1 MPLYGVYGLLF
12 EDNGL
17 STAQISS
24 LFAVWSIAA
33 FVTEVPSGAWADI
46 VPRRTLLFGSAVLL
60 TASFALWML
69 VPSYWG
75 FAAGFALWGLAESMK
90 SGTFEALLYEEL
102 AALGARDRYATVQ
115 GYVNSAE
122 VTSVFVATASAGPL
136 YALGGYALVGW
147 VSIAITVVDGLL
159 VFTLPAAPRTVR
171 VDSTEPAPDDG
182 DTFVAR
188 DGDTFVARDG
198 DTFVASD
205 GGTFVARYVG
215 VLRAGTH
222 EIRTDVVVRRAV
234 LLTAVLMS
242 FLALEEYFGLLARD
256 GGASTAQA
264 PLLVSITVV
273 GQIVGAAVAGRT
285 AVMTGRTMAV
295 VLCAAAAL
303 LAVGAVAG
311 GVAGFVAI
319 GIGYGTL
326 HNAGIVAEVR
336 MQDAMSGS
344 ARATVTSV
352 AGLTS
357 EVASLALFAGFA
369 VGSAWLSLSILVAAV
384 AVPVLLTAVAAPRM
398 LPRRPRPTG

>member
-1 MPLYGVYGLLF
+1 VPLYGVYGLLF
-12 EDNGL
+12 EDHGL

-33 FVTEVPSGAWADI
+33 FVTEVPSGAWADV

-60 TASFALWML
+60 TAAFALWML
-69 VPSYWG
+69 APGYWG

-102 AALGARDRYATVQ
+102 AALGAQGRYATVQ

-122 VTSVFVATASAGPL
+122 VTCVFLATASAGPL
-136 YALGGYALVGW
+136 YALGGYTLVGW

-159 VFTLPAAPRTVR
+159 VFTLPSAPRKVR
-171 VDSTEPAPDDG
+171 VDSG
-182 DTFVAR
+182 DVGS
-188 DGDTFVARDG
+188 GDA
-198 DTFVASD
+198 ASDD
-205 GGTFVARYVG
+205 GGTFVARYVRA
-215 VLRAGTH
+215 LRDGTG
-222 EIRTDVVVRRAV
+222 EIRTDRIVRRAV

-242 FLALEEYFGLLARD
+242 FLALEEYFAMLARD

-264 PLLVSITVV
+264 PLLVAITVV
-273 GQIVGAAVAGRT
+273 GQVAGAAVSGRT
-285 AVMTGRTMAV
+285 AGMSGRVMAA

-303 LAVGAVAG
+303 IAIGAVAG

-319 GIGYGTL
+319 GVGYGAL
-326 HNAGIVAEVR
+326 HNTGIVAEVR

-369 VGSAWLSLSILVAAV
+369 LGSAWLSLSILVAAV
-384 AVPVLLTAVAAPRM
+384 AVPVLLVAVAAPRM
-398 LPRRPRPTG
+398 LPRRPRPPG

>member
-12 EDNGL
+12 EDHGL

-33 FVTEVPSGAWADI
+33 FVTEVPSGAWADT
-46 VPRRTLLFGSAVLL
+46 VPRRALLFGSAGLL

-122 VTSVFVATASAGPL
+122 VTSVFLATASAGPL
-136 YALGGYALVGW
+136 FALGGYTLVGW

-159 VFTLPAAPRTVR
+159 VFTLPSVRRTPR
-171 VDSTEPAPDDG
+171 VDDGASTFLTRYARSL
-182 DTFVAR
+182 R
-188 DGDTFVARDG
+188 DGTG
-198 DTFVASD
+198 
-205 GGTFVARYVG
+205 
-215 VLRAGTH
+215 
-222 EIRTDVVVRRAV
+222 EIRTDRIVRRVV

-242 FLALEEYFGLLARD
+242 FLALEEYFAMLARD

-264 PLLVSITVV
+264 PLLVAITVA

-285 AVMTGRTMAV
+285 AGMSGRIMAG
-295 VLCAAAAL
+295 VLCAAAMLIA
-303 LAVGAVAG
+303 AGAVAG

-319 GIGYGTL
+319 GIGYGAV
-326 HNAGIVAEVR
+326 HNAVIVSEVR

-357 EVASLALFAGFA
+357 EVASLALFVGFA
-369 VGSAWLSLSILVAAV
+369 LGSVWLSLSILVAAV
-384 AVPVLLTAVAAPRM
+384 AVPLLLVAAQAPRW
-398 LPRRPRPTG
+398 LPRRPHRNDRN

>member
-12 EDNGL
+12 EDQGL

-33 FVTEVPSGAWADI
+33 FVTEVPSGAWADT
-46 VPRRTLLFGSAVLL
+46 VPRRALLFGSAGLL

-102 AALGARDRYATVQ
+102 AALGAQGRYATVQ

-122 VTSVFVATASAGPL
+122 VTCVFLATASAGPL
-136 YALGGYALVGW
+136 FALGGYTLVGW

-159 VFTLPAAPRTVR
+159 VFTLPSVRRTDR
-171 VDSTEPAPDDG
+171 GDDG
-182 DTFVAR
+182 ASTFLTRYARSLR
-188 DGDTFVARDG
+188 DGTG
-198 DTFVASD
+198 
-205 GGTFVARYVG
+205 
-215 VLRAGTH
+215 
-222 EIRTDVVVRRAV
+222 EIRADRIVRRVV

-242 FLALEEYFGLLARD
+242 FLALEEYFAMLARD

-264 PLLVSITVV
+264 PLLVAITVA

-285 AVMTGRTMAV
+285 AGMSGRTMAG
-295 VLCAAAAL
+295 VLCAAAMLIA
-303 LAVGAVAG
+303 AGAVAG

-319 GIGYGTL
+319 GIGYGAV
-326 HNAGIVAEVR
+326 HNAVIVSEVR

-369 VGSAWLSLSILVAAV
+369 LGSAWLSLSILVAAV
-384 AVPVLLTAVAAPRM
+384 AVPLLLVAASAPRL
-398 LPRRPRPTG
+398 LPRRPRPTW

>member
-12 EDNGL
+12 EDHGL

-33 FVTEVPSGAWADI
+33 FVTEVPSGAWADT
-46 VPRRTLLFGSAVLL
+46 VPRRTLLFGSAALL

-69 VPSYWG
+69 VPGYWG

-102 AALGARDRYATVQ
+102 SELGAQGRYANVM

-122 VTSVFVATASAGPL
+122 VTCVFLATASAGPL

-159 VFTLPAAPRTVR
+159 VFTLPSAARKVS
-171 VDSTEPAPDDG
+171 VDSTDRSG
-182 DTFVAR
+182 DESFLARYAQALR
-188 DGDTFVARDG
+188 DGTGEV
-198 DTFVASD
+198 
-205 GGTFVARYVG
+205 
-215 VLRAGTH
+215 
-222 EIRTDVVVRRAV
+222 RTDRIVRRAV

-242 FLALEEYFGLLARD
+242 FLALDEYFALLARD
-256 GGASTAQA
+256 GGATTAQA
-264 PLLVSITVV
+264 PLLVAITVV
-273 GQIVGAAVAGRT
+273 GQVAGAAVAGRT
-285 AVMTGRTMAV
+285 AGMSGRVMAA
-295 VLCAAAAL
+295 VLCAAAVLIAT
-303 LAVGAVAG
+303 GAVAG
-311 GVAGFVAI
+311 GIAGFVAI
-319 GIGYGTL
+319 GVGYGAL
-326 HNAGIVAEVR
+326 HNTTIVAEVR

-357 EVASLALFAGFA
+357 EVASIALFAGFA
-369 VGSAWLSLSILVAAV
+369 LGSAWLSLSILVAAV
-384 AVPVLLTAVAAPRM
+384 AVPLLLVAVAAPRM

>member
-1 MPLYGVYGLLF
+1 MYGLLF

-24 LFAVWSIAA
+24 LFAVWSISA
-33 FVTEVPSGAWADI
+33 FVTEVPSGAWADT
-46 VPRRTLLFGSAVLL
+46 VPRRTLLFGSAALL
-60 TASFALWML
+60 TASFSLWML

-102 AALGARDRYATVQ
+102 AALGAQSRYATVQ

-122 VTSVFVATASAGPL
+122 VTCVFLATLSAGPL
-136 YALGGYALVGW
+136 YALGGYTLVGW
-147 VSIAITVVDGLL
+147 VSIAITVADGLL
-159 VFTLPAAPRTVR
+159 VFTLPAAPRKVR
-171 VDSTEPAPDDG
+171 VDRTDAAPDD
-182 DTFVAR
+182 D
-188 DGDTFVARDG
+188 
-198 DTFVASD
+198 
-205 GGTFVARYVG
+205 GTFVARYVRA
-215 VLRAGTH
+215 LRDGTG
-222 EIRTDVVVRRAV
+222 EIRTDRIVRRAV

-242 FLALEEYFGLLARD
+242 FLALEEYFALLARD

-264 PLLVSITVV
+264 PLLVAITVV
-273 GQIVGAAVAGRT
+273 GQVVGAAVAGRT
-285 AVMTGRTMAV
+285 AGMSGRVMAV

-303 LAVGAVAG
+303 IAVGALAG

-319 GIGYGTL
+319 GIGYGAL
-326 HNAGIVAEVR
+326 HNTGIVAEVR

-384 AVPVLLTAVAAPRM
+384 ALPVLSVAVAAPRM
-398 LPRRPRPTG
+398 LPRSHHSPRVAG

>member
-60 TASFALWML
+60 TASFSLWML

-122 VTSVFVATASAGPL
+122 VTSVFIATASAGPL

-159 VFTLPAAPRTVR
+159 VFTLPAAPKTVR
-171 VDSTEPAPDDG
+171 VDSTEPAPDG
-182 DTFVAR
+182 D
-188 DGDTFVARDG
+188 
-198 DTFVASD
+198 
-205 GGTFVARYVG
+205 TFVARYVG

-222 EIRTDVVVRRAV
+222 EVRTGRVVRRAV

-242 FLALEEYFGLLARD
+242 FLALEEYFALLARD

-264 PLLVSITVV
+264 PLLVAITVI

-303 LAVGAVAG
+303 IAVGAVAG

-319 GIGYGTL
+319 GIGYGAL
-326 HNAGIVAEVR
+326 HNTGIVAEVR
-336 MQDAMSGS
+336 MQDTMSGS

>member
-1 MPLYGVYGLLF
+1 
-12 EDNGL
+12 
-17 STAQISS
+17 
-24 LFAVWSIAA
+24 
-33 FVTEVPSGAWADI
+33 
-46 VPRRTLLFGSAVLL
+46 
-60 TASFALWML
+60 

-136 YALGGYALVGW
+136 YALGGYGLVGW

-159 VFTLPAAPRTVR
+159 VFTLPPAPRTVR
-171 VDSTEPAPDDG
+171 VDSTEPAPD
-182 DTFVAR
+182 
-188 DGDTFVARDG
+188 
-198 DTFVASD
+198 D

-319 GIGYGTL
+319 GIGYGIL

-384 AVPVLLTAVAAPRM
+384 AVPVLLTAVAAPHM
-398 LPRRPRPTG
+398 LPHRPRPAG

>member
-12 EDNGL
+12 EDHGL

-33 FVTEVPSGAWADI
+33 FVTEVPSGAWADT
-46 VPRRTLLFGSAVLL
+46 VPRRTLLFGSAALL

-69 VPSYWG
+69 VPGYWG

-102 AALGARDRYATVQ
+102 SELGAQGRYANVM

-122 VTSVFVATASAGPL
+122 VTCVFLATASAGPL

-159 VFTLPAAPRTVR
+159 VFTLPSAPRKVS
-171 VDSTEPAPDDG
+171 VDSTDRSG
-182 DTFVAR
+182 DESFLARYAQALR
-188 DGDTFVARDG
+188 DGTGEV
-198 DTFVASD
+198 
-205 GGTFVARYVG
+205 
-215 VLRAGTH
+215 
-222 EIRTDVVVRRAV
+222 RTDRIVRRAV

-242 FLALEEYFGLLARD
+242 FLALDEYFALLARD
-256 GGASTAQA
+256 GGATTAQA
-264 PLLVSITVV
+264 PLLVAITVV
-273 GQIVGAAVAGRT
+273 GQVAGAAVAGRT
-285 AVMTGRTMAV
+285 AGMSGRVMAA
-295 VLCAAAAL
+295 VLCAAAVLIAT
-303 LAVGAVAG
+303 GAVAG
-311 GVAGFVAI
+311 GIAGFVAI
-319 GIGYGTL
+319 GVGYGAL
-326 HNAGIVAEVR
+326 HNTTIVAEVR

-357 EVASLALFAGFA
+357 EVASIALFAGFA
-369 VGSAWLSLSILVAAV
+369 LGSAWLSLSILVAAV
-384 AVPVLLTAVAAPRM
+384 AVPLLLVAVAAPRM